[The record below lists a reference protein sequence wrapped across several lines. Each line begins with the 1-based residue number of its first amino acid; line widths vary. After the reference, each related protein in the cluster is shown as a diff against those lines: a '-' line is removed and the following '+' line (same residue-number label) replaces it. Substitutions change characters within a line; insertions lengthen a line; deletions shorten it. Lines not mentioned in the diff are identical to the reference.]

1 VAEKKSSFNPT
12 FELSWCYQSMKLFA
26 CCLLLFSFHTVIGQQ
41 PDGALEVAASW
52 QVLDSNR
59 VKITTTGMYILGGWA
74 LGNLAVN
81 PILQG
86 KAKGSP
92 KYFYQM
98 NSIWNVVNL
107 GLAGA
112 SLWQSMRGNA
122 GAADWQVA
130 YSEQHS
136 IEKIFLVNTALDVAY
151 MAGGL
156 YLLERSKNAST
167 QADRLNGF
175 GKGVLLQGGFLF
187 AFDLSMYFAH
197 HGAQKDWA
205 RILQNVNLGPEGIG
219 MIIPLR

>member
-1 VAEKKSSFNPT
+1 
-12 FELSWCYQSMKLFA
+12 MKPLA
-26 CCLLLFSFHTVIGQQ
+26 CFLLIFLFHTVIGQQ
-41 PDGALEVAASW
+41 PDGALEAVASW
-52 QVLDSNR
+52 QALDSNR
-59 VKITTTGMYILGGWA
+59 VKITTTGMCILGGWA
-74 LGNLAVN
+74 LGNLTVN
-81 PILQG
+81 PILQA
-86 KAKGSP
+86 KAEGSQ

-122 GAADWQVA
+122 GAADWQAA

-136 IEKIFLVNTALDVAY
+136 VERIFLVNTALDVAY

-156 YLLERSKNAST
+156 YMIERSKNALKQS
-167 QADRLNGF
+167 DRLNGF

-187 AFDLSMYFAH
+187 VFDLSMYLVQH
-197 HGAQKDWA
+197 SAQKDWA